1 MNKLKISMIA
11 AVLFA
16 QGCTQGPDI
25 GKLDD
30 TAMRKL
36 GDEIIDVYT
45 LNESAIKDWFDDK
58 ADFEAKVEAIRGIN
72 ESEAKISAINKL
84 IDEMDLVQLIDDV
97 KPFDLEEKKA
107 KLLAIYQARLDA
119 ENKTLTKVKAEF
131 DAYLP
136 IYNESKSAYEKGEA
150 DRAALSAKKDQLNK
164 DFQDARN
171 AAIESLS
178 QVGIGRSSDLV
189 KGLTKDWKFR
199 VYSYNYSEKIS
210 KKSCRELNN
219 ATSGKTLTHHFY
231 SDASIDANKTE
242 ISCASFIV
250 SFSDSSVSKLG
261 EPQLNAITNAL
272 NKAIINVNDG
282 NQLVKLRNEYYK
294 THPDIADL
302 HDRYRYTDRRK
313 MEGLESS
320 LKYAQ
325 EGVDRVAL
333 PSDQQ
338 IIDEVVMDHFRTV
351 TMYEDF
357 HINNLLLN
365 ELEYVS
371 TVGSDG
377 RFKLDNTEDFNL
389 FFIHSKRKFN
399 QKAAFKVIRLAE
411 FGDSPLAVVDFNGI
425 LQTKDFQTI
434 TL

>member
-136 IYNESKSAYEKGEA
+136 IYNESKSAYEKGET
-150 DRAALSAKKDQLNK
+150 DRAALSAKKEQLNK

-171 AAIESLS
+171 AAIESLA
-178 QVGIGRSSDLV
+178 QVGIRG
-189 KGLTKDWKFR
+189 
-199 VYSYNYSEKIS
+199 
-210 KKSCRELNN
+210 
-219 ATSGKTLTHHFY
+219 
-231 SDASIDANKTE
+231 
-242 ISCASFIV
+242 
-250 SFSDSSVSKLG
+250 
-261 EPQLNAITNAL
+261 
-272 NKAIINVNDG
+272 
-282 NQLVKLRNEYYK
+282 
-294 THPDIADL
+294 
-302 HDRYRYTDRRK
+302 
-313 MEGLESS
+313 
-320 LKYAQ
+320 
-325 EGVDRVAL
+325 
-333 PSDQQ
+333 
-338 IIDEVVMDHFRTV
+338 
-351 TMYEDF
+351 
-357 HINNLLLN
+357 
-365 ELEYVS
+365 
-371 TVGSDG
+371 
-377 RFKLDNTEDFNL
+377 
-389 FFIHSKRKFN
+389 
-399 QKAAFKVIRLAE
+399 
-411 FGDSPLAVVDFNGI
+411 
-425 LQTKDFQTI
+425 
-434 TL
+434 